1 MAEAGRGA
9 LSLCT
14 WNVWECLQGGGFDD
28 EVADAS
34 EAWGAASMRAGRPL
48 PPAEFCEEDTAEP
61 DHTPGDVSEQGEEP
75 SSAIDKLQFEK
86 DLLDHYK

>member
-1 MAEAGRGA
+1 
-9 LSLCT
+9 
-14 WNVWECLQGGGFDD
+14 
-28 EVADAS
+28 
-34 EAWGAASMRAGRPL
+34 MRAGRPL